1 MITQSDDGQDFD
13 PEDPLT
19 VILRPA
25 PDHLGLPPGRYEKIR
40 RGAAR
45 RRLLRIA
52 VGVGLSGA
60 VAALVALPLR
70 MAGPQSPAAPA
81 IPLGTPPASSSA
93 TRPVTTPTP
102 RPAPTDGPR
111 TAKTRPTAQAPS
123 PSAATRTGP
132 PGRSASATPTATPTA
147 TRTTDRPTVRSTD
160 RPTGRSTEGPTTS
173 NR

>member
-60 VAALVALPLR
+60 VAVLVALPLR

-81 IPLGTPPASSSA
+81 IPLGTPPASGPA
-93 TRPVTTPTP
+93 ARPAATTPTP
-102 RPAPTDGPR
+102 RPAPTDAPA

-132 PGRSASATPTATPTA
+132 PSKSASASPTPTPTTA
-147 TRTTDRPTVRSTD
+147 RPTDRS
-160 RPTGRSTEGPTTS
+160 SEGPATS